1 MFVTVLCA
9 VASRCVFSSP
19 LFRILIASNRF
30 LRTPSSSFNNG
41 GNADNGV
48 QQPFLAN
55 GQYNAPAAPALV
67 QQPIMQYGYQ
77 PMQQQPPAPQPSMM
91 AHNPMPAPE
100 QPRRFIGP
108 KPVFF
113 KLHEIIDMRPL
124 SVGRQPLN
132 EDPNSVQACLNF
144 SGSGLVE
151 RLQNRT
157 MAILA
162 VKCGY
167 VLPHEKDFYVDV
179 LQDSLPSLDF
189 ESADVFMKYI
199 AGIQGVA
206 DELGLKYGKVI
217 NVVHPHLHHPE
228 PRAHVQSRVV
238 SVDRDGDHDA
248 SRSVTPT
255 LVQVG
260 GSSGS
265 NSGSMAPF
273 SSRTASAPSL
283 PCPEYILFPS
293 IDHRPSRSE
302 ELAAKIKEIKTKESI
317 TIKRSSFGNTGDT
330 PDGKNMKVD
339 G

>member
-1 MFVTVLCA
+1 M
-9 VASRCVFSSP
+9 P
-19 LFRILIASNRF
+19 LPLAALSAAQFFRIMMASNRF

-41 GNADNGV
+41 GSADNGV

-55 GQYNAPAAPALV
+55 GQYNVPTAPAPV

-77 PMQQQPPAPQPSMM
+77 PMQQQSPTPQPFMM
-91 AHNPMPAPE
+91 PHNPMPPPE
-100 QPRRFIGP
+100 QPRRFTGP

-151 RLQNRT
+151 RLQNRI

-167 VLPHEKDFYVDV
+167 VLLHDKDFYVDV

-189 ESADVFMKYI
+189 EFADVFMKYI

-206 DELGLKYGKVI
+206 DELGLKYGKVT

-228 PRAHVQSRVV
+228 SRACVQSRAA
-238 SVDRDGDHDA
+238 SDDRDVDHDA

-255 LVQVG
+255 PVQVG

-265 NSGSMAPF
+265 NSGSLVPF

-283 PCPEYILFPS
+283 PCPEYILSPS
-293 IDHRPSRSE
+293 TDHRPTRSE
-302 ELAAKIKEIKTKESI
+302 NWQPKLKKSKP
-317 TIKRSSFGNTGDT
+317 KRALQSSGLLLGT
-330 PDGKNMKVD
+330 PVILLMERT
-339 G
+339 